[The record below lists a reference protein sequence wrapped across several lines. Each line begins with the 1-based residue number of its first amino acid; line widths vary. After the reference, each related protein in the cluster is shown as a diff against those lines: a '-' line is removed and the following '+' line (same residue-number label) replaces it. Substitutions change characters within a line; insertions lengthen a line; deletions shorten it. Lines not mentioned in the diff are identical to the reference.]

1 MEKRPIQTN
10 LDDFSEVYKVYK
22 LLSPTSPSPK
32 IAFINDRREC
42 KMGVTVQQGI
52 LLVQP
57 EFPIAGKSRW
67 HKSFLPIGLLKLA
80 SYYRK
85 KGHNVKLVCGKKNLK
100 FRPDKVMISS
110 LFTYWSKYVW
120 DCVKHY
126 KQLYPNAKVVV
137 GGIYASLMPEH
148 CKKSGC
154 DEVFVGVHK
163 KAEKC
168 EPAYDLLKNNSHPID
183 YQIIHTSR
191 GCVRKCKFCG
201 VWKIE
206 PDFEYKKSIKDEI
219 RSNQLVFYDN
229 NLLANPYIENI
240 LEEIAHTKVNGRVV
254 ICESQCGFDGRMLTP
269 KLARLI
275 KGAHFQYPKIAWD
288 GSYSEHKNIKK
299 QLDMLI
305 DAGYSH
311 KDVFVFMIYNWDHDF
326 REMQKKR
333 LKCWGWKVQI
343 SDCRYRP
350 LEQTYDNYD
359 PRRVQ
364 TNDDY
369 FIHPKWTDSEVKQ
382 FRKNVR
388 RQNICVRLGFSFHSK
403 ILEQKKLGKNT
414 IKKLRD
420 MTPTKAKK
428 MLPDVWNP
436 GEITFPK
443 MDLCT

>member
-1 MEKRPIQTN
+1 MEDGLAQAK
-10 LDDFSEVYKVYK
+10 LDDFYEAYKVYK

-32 IAFINDRREC
+32 IAFINDPKEC
-42 KMGVTVQQGI
+42 KMRVEVRQDI

-85 KGHNVKLVCGKKNLK
+85 KGHNVRLVCGKKNLN
-100 FRPDKVMISS
+100 FRPNKIMISS

-148 CKKSGC
+148 CKQSGC

-191 GCVRKCKFCG
+191 GCIRKCKFCG
-201 VWKIE
+201 VRKIE
-206 PDFEYKKSIKDEI
+206 PNFECKKSIKDEI

-229 NLLANPYIENI
+229 NLLANPYIKNI
-240 LEEIAHTKVNGRVV
+240 LEEIANTKHNGGAVYS
-254 ICESQCGFDGRMLTP
+254 ESQCGFDGRLLTP
-269 KLARLI
+269 KLAKLI
-275 KGAHFQYPKIAWD
+275 KKARFQYPKIAWD
-288 GSYSEHKNIKK
+288 HSYPEHKNIKK
-299 QLDMLI
+299 QLDMLMN
-305 DAGYSH
+305 ASYSH
-311 KDVFVFMIYNWDHDF
+311 KDISIFMVYNWDHDF
-326 REMQKKR
+326 REMEKKR
-333 LKCWGWKVQI
+333 LKCWKWKVQI

-350 LEQTYDNYD
+350 LDQTYDNYN
-359 PRRVQ
+359 PRKDQ
-364 TNDDY
+364 TNEDY
-369 FIHPKWTDSEVKQ
+369 FIHPKWTDAEVKQ

-388 RQNICVRLGFSFHSK
+388 KQNICVRMGTDIYSK
-403 ILEQKKLGKNT
+403 SLERKKKSKNSDK
-414 IKKLRD
+414 I
-420 MTPTKAKK
+420 
-428 MLPDVWNP
+428 WNP
-436 GEITFPK
+436 NKITFP
-443 MDLCT
+443 T

>member
-1 MEKRPIQTN
+1 VGEELAQKK
-10 LDDFSEVYKVYK
+10 LDAFSDPLYKLYK
-22 LLSPTSPSPK
+22 LLSVPSLCGKP
-32 IAFINDRREC
+32 ASVDVFINDHGNHRMEG
-42 KMGVTVQQGI
+42 MGVPQKV

-57 EFPIAGKSRW
+57 EFPFANKSRW
-67 HKSFLPIGLLKLA
+67 HKSLLPVGLLKLA

-85 KGHNVKLVCGKKNLK
+85 KGYSVKLVYGRENLS
-100 FRPDKVMISS
+100 FRPDRIMIGS

-126 KQLYPNAKVVV
+126 KQLYPNAKIVV

-148 CKKSGC
+148 CKQSGC
-154 DEVFVGVHK
+154 DEVFIGVHK

-168 EPAYDLLKNNSHPID
+168 EPAYDLVNVN

-191 GCVRKCKFCG
+191 GCVRRCKFCG

-206 PDFEYKKSIKDEI
+206 PKFEFTKSIKNEI

-240 LEEIAHTKVNGRVV
+240 LEEIANTKFKGRAV
-254 ICESQCGFDGRMLTP
+254 ICESQCGFDGRLLTP
-269 KLARLI
+269 KLAKLI
-275 KGAHFQYPKIAWD
+275 KKAHFQYPKIAWD

-311 KDVFVFMIYNWDHDF
+311 KDISVFMIYNWDQDF
-326 REMQKKR
+326 REMEKKR
-333 LKCWGWKVQI
+333 LKCWEWKVQI

-350 LEQTYDNYD
+350 LDQTYDNYN
-359 PRRVQ
+359 PKRAQ
-364 TNDDY
+364 TNRDY
-369 FIHPKWTDSEVKQ
+369 FVHPKWTDAEIKQ

-388 RQNICVRLGFSFHSK
+388 RQNICVRMGADIYDKS
-403 ILEQKKLGKNT
+403 LEQKNKKRLGEEIWSPSEVTCSNKNEYRS
-414 IKKLRD
+414 IDFCR
-420 MTPTKAKK
+420 P
-428 MLPDVWNP
+428 PC
-436 GEITFPK
+436 FRQH
-443 MDLCT
+443 